1 MDRGGWW
8 ATVYRVT
15 KTQLKWL
22 TTHACT
28 LLEYKKEE
36 EEAHIISY
44 NFKNMNILIAE
55 IEAVLKVIV
64 ENDFL

>member
-1 MDRGGWW
+1 MDRGAWR

-15 KTQLKWL
+15 KTQLQWL
-22 TTHACT
+22 TTHAHT

-36 EEAHIISY
+36 EAHIISY
-44 NFKNMNILIAE
+44 TFKNMSIVIAE